1 MPSTPPDDQETFAAI
16 THEILAFRDAR
27 EWAQFHTP
35 RNLAAAVAIEVS
47 ELQETMLWKTDAEV
61 QSDLKDP
68 TRRVRMRHEVAD
80 VLIYALLFA
89 HAIGADPVEAIRE
102 KLASN
107 NAKYPVD
114 KARGSALKYTELP
127 RATDAQT

>member
-1 MPSTPPDDQETFAAI
+1 MPNTPSIAGDTFAAI
-16 THEILAFRDAR
+16 TREILTFRDAR

-35 RNLAAAVAIEVS
+35 RNLAAALAIEVA
-47 ELQETMLWKTDAEV
+47 ELQETMLWKTDTEV
-61 QSDLKDP
+61 QSDLEEP
-68 TRRVRMRHEVAD
+68 TRRLRMRHEVAD

-89 HAIGADPVEAIRE
+89 HAIGADPVESIRE

-107 NAKYPVD
+107 DAKYPVD

>member
-1 MPSTPPDDQETFAAI
+1 MPNTPSVAGETFAAI
-16 THEILAFRDAR
+16 TREILTFRDAR
-27 EWAQFHTP
+27 DWAQFHTP
-35 RNLAAAVAIEVS
+35 RNLAAALAIEVG
-47 ELQETMLWKTDAEV
+47 ELQETMLWKTDSEV
-61 QSDLKDP
+61 RSDLEEP
-68 TRRVRMRHEVAD
+68 TRRLRMRHEVAD

-89 HAIGADPVEAIRE
+89 DAIGVDPVESIRE

-107 NAKYPVD
+107 DAKYPVD